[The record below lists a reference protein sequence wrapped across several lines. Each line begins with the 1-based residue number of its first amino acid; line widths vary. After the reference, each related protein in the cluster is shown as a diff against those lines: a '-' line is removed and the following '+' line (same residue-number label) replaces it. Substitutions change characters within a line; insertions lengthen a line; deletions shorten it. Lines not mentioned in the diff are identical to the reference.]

1 MIVRIGK
8 STARGEISAPP
19 SKSVAHRILIC
30 AALAEG
36 KTVVENLSLS
46 DDIRATIACIESLGA
61 SVTFGDGCCY
71 LDGDDALP
79 LSLQGKVPLI

>member
-46 DDIRATIACIESLGA
+46 DDIRATIACIESLG
-61 SVTFGDGCCY
+61 VEIT
-71 LDGDDALP
+71 
-79 LSLQGKVPLI
+79 VI